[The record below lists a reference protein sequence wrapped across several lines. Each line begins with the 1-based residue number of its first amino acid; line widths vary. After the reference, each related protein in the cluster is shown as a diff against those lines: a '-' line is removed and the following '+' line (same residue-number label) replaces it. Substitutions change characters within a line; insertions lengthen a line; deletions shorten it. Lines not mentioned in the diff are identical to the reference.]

1 MLNQSLI
8 KELEEKLE
16 RAKENGGEF
25 MVGLSWKD
33 AKGEL
38 HHYFLQHGF
47 RKAEIDRTWEEIR
60 KLTRNAV

>member
-16 RAKENGGEF
+16 TAKGSGGEF

-38 HHYFLQHGF
+38 QHYFLQHRF
-47 RKAEIDRTWEEIR
+47 SKAEIDRAWEEIR
-60 KLTRNAV
+60 ELTRKTT